1 MDVEEHERW
10 WRERGD
16 RELRE
21 LLLREW
27 DPIGISD
34 LADAPLDEYEHYSGQ
49 LVRRLRAGAGDEEIA
64 AVLEGFR
71 SDMGLEPSEEPP
83 LGVARSIRDWY
94 RRSASSEP
102 PGT

>member
-1 MDVEEHERW
+1 MDAQGYERW

-27 DPIGISD
+27 DPIGIGD
-34 LADAPLDEYEHYSGQ
+34 LAEAPLDEYEHYAGQ
-49 LVRRLRAGAGDEEIA
+49 LARRLRAGAGEEEIA
-64 AVLEGFR
+64 TVLEGFR
-71 SDMGLEPSEEPP
+71 GDMGLEPTDEPE

-94 RRSASSEP
+94 RRSTS
-102 PGT
+102 T

>member
-1 MDVEEHERW
+1 MDAQAYERW

-27 DPIGISD
+27 DPIGIGD
-34 LADAPLDEYEHYSGQ
+34 LAEPQLDEYEHYAGQ
-49 LVRRLRAGAGDEEIA
+49 LARRLRTGAGDEEIA

-71 SDMGLEPSEEPP
+71 SDMGLEPSDELP

-94 RRSASSEP
+94 RSSTAPRSE
-102 PGT
+102 

>member
-1 MDVEEHERW
+1 MDAQAHDTW

-27 DPIGISD
+27 DPIGISRI
-34 LADAPLDEYEHYSGQ
+34 ADAQLDEYEHYAGQ
-49 LVRRLRAGAGDEEIA
+49 LMRRLRAGATDEEVA

-71 SDMGLEPSEEPP
+71 TDMGLDPSAEPP
-83 LGVARSIRDWY
+83 LDVARTIREWY
-94 RRSASSEP
+94 RSSTA

>member
-1 MDVEEHERW
+1 MDAQAYERW

-27 DPIGISD
+27 DPIGIAD
-34 LADAPLDEYEHYSGQ
+34 LADAPLDEYEHYAGQ
-49 LVRRLRAGAGDEEIA
+49 IARRLRAGAGDEEIA

-71 SDMGLEPSEEPP
+71 DDMGLEPSDELP

-94 RRSASSEP
+94 RRSTTGQRSE
-102 PGT
+102 